1 MEAMPEHTRVLLLR
15 EGKDEMSL
23 GHNILIPDQL
33 KQIPM
38 EDLPMEDLPE

>member
-1 MEAMPEHTRVLLLR
+1 MPEHTRVLLLR
-15 EGKDEMSL
+15 EGKDEISL
-23 GHNILIPDQL
+23 GHSNQIPDQL